1 MGLIFKKG
9 KFGKKFQI
17 RRNYFSGEF
26 LPTKTIRQNW
36 SGSSWVGDHTHLFLA
51 FLVKKRKKKFL
62 KIKNLG
68 FWGCFFFS
76 GWISS
81 IFVGFWILKFEY
93 WIFVLVQL
101 QLGLFC
107 VLFPSFLFF
116 FTVTKC
122 NKYFRRCFH
131 ARSSTKLSFEEGEKS
146 LLI

>member
-9 KFGKKFQI
+9 KFGKKISNSEKLLF
-17 RRNYFSGEF
+17 REF

-36 SGSSWVGDHTHLFLA
+36 SGSSWVGTILIYSSLFSLKSE
-51 FLVKKRKKKFL
+51 KKIL

-68 FWGCFFFS
+68 FWGCFFS

>member
-9 KFGKKFQI
+9 KFGKKKFQI

-51 FLVKKRKKKFL
+51 FLVKKRKKNF
-62 KIKNLG
+62 KNKKSR
-68 FWGCFFFS
+68 F
-76 GWISS
+76 
-81 IFVGFWILKFEY
+81 
-93 WIFVLVQL
+93 
-101 QLGLFC
+101 LGLFFFR
-107 VLFPSFLFF
+107 VEFLRFLSVSGYWNLNIEYLYLFNCSLDCSVFYFPVFCFF